1 MAKEWYL
8 LSSSS
13 KPNSIGGYENEGFQ
27 EYKDD
32 AFSESLDTDLATTVI
47 LYNSDLSELQEV
59 RCIIQG
65 NTSDTQLKSMERI
78 GLFQCGTVKAGM
90 YVLYENRYWLIDG
103 YPGTQGIYEKATMCL
118 CQYHL
123 RWQNNN
129 GDIIERWCNLTSAS
143 KYDVG
148 EGGNN
153 TIILTSNNYTIKIP
167 YDEETIELEEKRVFI
182 DKKATNPT
190 KVFKLTRNDDVLY
203 DYGDECHGSILSFIA
218 DKDELNTIVDNKELR
233 ICDYNSSVTPTPPI
247 PEQPST
253 KDEIVVSISGGD
265 TLRIGRKK
273 SWKVDFTNKDGNEIE
288 YTAFSWNVKSNFNVT
303 QTVTDNTIQLFV
315 DDDSLAD
322 ESFLLQILDDNSNAL
337 AEKEINI
344 VDGF

>member
-8 LSSSS
+8 LSSST

-47 LYNSDLSELQEV
+47 LYNSDLSESRKV

-65 NTSDTQLKSMERI
+65 NTPDTQLKTMERI

-90 YVLYENRYWLIDG
+90 YILYENRYWLIDG

-123 RWQNNN
+123 RWQNGN

-143 KYDVG
+143 KYDIG
-148 EGGNN
+148 ESGNS
-153 TIILTSNNYTIKIP
+153 TIILTSNNYTIKMP
-167 YDEETIELEEKRVFI
+167 YDKETIELEGKRVFI
-182 DKKATNPT
+182 DKKPTSPT

-203 DYGDECHGSILSFIA
+203 DYGDEYHGSILSFIA
-218 DKDELNTIVDNKELR
+218 DKNELIPNTDNQELR
-233 ICDYNSSVTPTPPI
+233 ICDYNSSTPTTPTT
-247 PEQPST
+247 PSSQ
-253 KDEIVVSISGGD
+253 EIVTYISDGD

-273 SWKVDFTNKDGNEIE
+273 SWIVSFTDEDENEVEYTDFT
-288 YTAFSWNVKSNFNVT
+288 WNIQANFEVTQNVT
-303 QTVTDNTIQLFV
+303 DTTIQLFV

-322 ESFLLQILDDNSNAL
+322 ESFLLQILNKEGTVL
-337 AEKEINI
+337 AEKEITI
-344 VDGF
+344 EEGF